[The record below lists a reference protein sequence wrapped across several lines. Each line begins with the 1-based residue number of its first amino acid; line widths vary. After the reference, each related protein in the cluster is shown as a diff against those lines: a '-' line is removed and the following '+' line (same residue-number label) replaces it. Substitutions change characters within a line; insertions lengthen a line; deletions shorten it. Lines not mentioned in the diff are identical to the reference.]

1 MYDDKRW
8 QNKRK
13 SILRRDKY
21 MCQECKRYGKQRE
34 GSHVHHIYPYENY
47 PEFAYDDWNL
57 ITLCQSHHN
66 EMHDRESH
74 KLTNKGITLAER
86 TRRKVNN
93 PLIPP
98 PQK

>member
-1 MYDDKRW
+1 
-8 QNKRK
+8 
-13 SILRRDKY
+13 

-47 PEFAYDDWNL
+47 PEFAYNDWNL

-86 TRRKVNN
+86 TRRKQNN
-93 PLIPP
+93 PDIPP